1 MWKTGN
7 LKWNYQCYIFRQF
20 HINWFKK
27 SLLRWL
33 SFKQAK
39 KSFFKVLNKLLQN
52 EEGGYCRGNTRKPL
66 LNKLTSCLLSLDLS
80 LDGSWLFNAIKTQLN
95 AIASIINQSKYC
107 TQYYEKWL
115 FNETYYYKEQLK
127 GKYFLLSYPFAF
139 CTGNFIHLDWSFSK
153 IIWKSDLSLK
163 KKKQIPC

>member
-66 LNKLTSCLLSLDLS
+66 LNKQTYQLLIKSWFIVGWELIIQCHQNAVKRNCQHNKPIEILHTILWKMIIQWNILLQGAIKRKILSAILSFCLLHRQFHTFGLE
-80 LDGSWLFNAIKTQLN
+80 F
-95 AIASIINQSKYC
+95 
-107 TQYYEKWL
+107 
-115 FNETYYYKEQLK
+115 
-127 GKYFLLSYPFAF
+127 
-139 CTGNFIHLDWSFSK
+139 
-153 IIWKSDLSLK
+153 
-163 KKKQIPC
+163 